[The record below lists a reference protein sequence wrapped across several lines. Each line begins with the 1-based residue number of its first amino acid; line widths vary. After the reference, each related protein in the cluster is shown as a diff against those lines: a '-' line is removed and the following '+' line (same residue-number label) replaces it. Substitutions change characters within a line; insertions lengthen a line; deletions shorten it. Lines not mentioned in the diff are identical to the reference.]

1 MNEQATAGNRSLEGQ
16 GAIVTGGGRNIGRAI
31 AQELARAGAKV
42 AVLARSANEIQETV
56 RLIEQE
62 GGEALAVQADVTDG
76 AGVERAVREA
86 EQRFGTV
93 DILVNNAAG
102 HYSSIGPLWHED
114 VDPDEWWRHVEINLG
129 GPFLCSRAVLPG
141 MIERRAGCIINLG
154 SLIGAS
160 KFVHYGAYAA
170 SKAGLIKLSENLAE
184 EAREF
189 GVKVFT
195 LDPGLVRTE
204 GHDRNLEGGVYDR
217 WFGEVVRQWFEDG
230 VDGPPTRAAVLAR
243 RLASG
248 EADALSGCYVHV
260 DDDLS
265 ALVAN
270 AEEIGEKELYTLR
283 LRTPD

>member
-1 MNEQATAGNRSLEGQ
+1 MNERTTGGNRSLEGQ

-56 RLIEQE
+56 RSIQQE
-62 GGEALAVQADVTDG
+62 GGEALAIQADVTDG
-76 AGVERAVREA
+76 EGVEQAVREA
-86 EQRFGTV
+86 EQHFGTV

-114 VDPDEWWRHVEINLG
+114 VDPDEWWRHVEINLR

-170 SKAGLIKLSENLAE
+170 SKVGLIKLNENLAE
-184 EAREF
+184 EVKKF

-204 GHDRNLEGGVYDR
+204 GHDRNLEAGVYDQ
-217 WFGEVVRQWFEDG
+217 WFGELVRQWFEDG
-230 VDGPPTRAAVLAR
+230 VDGPPTRAAGLAR

-248 EADALSGCYVHV
+248 DADALPGCYISVH
-260 DDDLS
+260 DDLS
-265 ALVAN
+265 DLVEN
-270 AEEIGEKELYTLR
+270 AKEIEEKELYTLR
-283 LRTPD
+283 LRTPG